1 MHASFEMPPEAGAID
16 PTVRSIRAAAA
27 PWLGADGADGLELA
41 ISEALTNVVAH
52 GYAAAEASARVHIGM
67 TVEEAVIRVEIV
79 DGGQPGPA
87 DLYESA
93 PALDE
98 IDLLA
103 ESGRGRALIRH
114 FATTVHYDPARGAN
128 RLTLTFARTPRD

>member
-1 MHASFEMPPEAGAID
+1 MRPEAGAID

-27 PWLGADGADGLELA
+27 PWLGADGADGLEVAL
-41 ISEALTNVVAH
+41 SEALTNVVVH
-52 GYAAAEASARVHIGM
+52 GYAAEAPAKVRIGM
-67 TVEEAVIRVEIV
+67 TVEEAVIRIEIV

-98 IDLLA
+98 IDLLE

-114 FATTVHYDPARGAN
+114 FATTVHYRPAQGAN
-128 RLTLTFARTPRD
+128 RLTLTFARAPRD